1 MIYFQLFI
9 TFLKIGLF
17 TFGGGYAM
25 IPLIQQEVVGNQ
37 WMTMNELSEA
47 IAIAQSTPGAFAVN
61 AATFVGMESG
71 GFLGAF
77 ITASAVILASF
88 SVILIIAKCFTNFL
102 DSRWVKGLLFGM
114 KPVVIGLIASAVV
127 LLMYNGFLDQRV
139 EINSVT
145 AFLEAI
151 QFRDIIIFVIG
162 AVFYFRFKPHPIK
175 LILLSGG
182 LGILLFGIIPLLF

>member
-127 LLMYNGFLDQRV
+127 LLMYNGFLDQGV
-139 EINSVT
+139 EINSIT

>member
-1 MIYFQLFI
+1 MIYLQLFV

-37 WMTMNELSEA
+37 WLSMNELSEV

-61 AATFVGMESG
+61 AATFIGMESG
-71 GFLGAF
+71 GFWGAC

-88 SVILIIAKCFTNFL
+88 TIILIIAKFFANFL
-102 DSRWVKGLLFGM
+102 DSQWVKGALFGM
-114 KPVVIGLIASAVV
+114 KPVVIGLIASAAVT
-127 LLMYNGFLDQRV
+127 LMVNGFIAQGV
-139 EINSVT
+139 EINSLSSLLGAMQWSNV
-145 AFLEAI
+145 
-151 QFRDIIIFVIG
+151 IIFGICAG
-162 AVFYFRFKPHPIK
+162 YYFRFKPHPIK

-182 LGILLFGIIPLLF
+182 LGILFFGILPQFL

>member
-102 DSRWVKGLLFGM
+102 DSKWVKGLLFGM

-139 EINSVT
+139 EIDSVT

-151 QFRDIIIFVIG
+151 QFRDIVIFGIC
-162 AVFYFRFKPHPIK
+162 AVFYFRCKPHPIK

>member
-127 LLMYNGFLDQRV
+127 LLMYNGFIDQSV
-139 EINSVT
+139 EISSVS
-145 AFLEAI
+145 AFLKAI
-151 QFRDIIIFVIG
+151 QFRDIIIFGIG